1 MPEHGEQ
8 RGQGDR
14 RRERG
19 DEDDGDTRVGEGAQ
33 EVERE
38 DEQRRERHRD
48 RQRAERH
55 RSARTFDGAHDRSV
69 RVVARVQLLPEA
81 GHHEQ
86 RVVDRKPESER
97 GRQID
102 REDRDVRDRRDQRQR
117 EERPDDRDAADDER
131 QRRRH
136 EAAEHEHQQDERDRD
151 RDGLGAREVGLD
163 RLADL
168 VEHGFAAAE
177 RHGQRA
183 LLARQLVADRGE
195 RVLDLR
201 IGAVH
206 PGEHERGVTV
216 GAAQWR
222 RRTEVPVG
230 ADRTDVVDVGEA
242 GTERLPRGGRG
253 RAVDVSVGRGREQHH
268 VRVAATE
275 LVGEHVLGPA
285 RFRLR
290 VVEAAALQAVE
301 DPGAQQPREDDEEA
315 GQAEDELAPADGE
328 VTEVREHGFGFIG
341 RR

>member
-1 MPEHGEQ
+1 MSSAES
-8 RGQGDR
+8 
-14 RRERG
+14 
-19 DEDDGDTRVGEGAQ
+19 DTATV
-33 EVERE
+33 
-38 DEQRRERHRD
+38 
-48 RQRAERH
+48 
-55 RSARTFDGAHDRSV
+55 SALNATVRPARLDGAHDRVV
-69 RVVARVQLLPEA
+69 RVVARVQLLPEP
-81 GHHEQ
+81 GHDEQ
-86 RVVDRKPESER
+86 RVVDREPEAER
-97 GRQID
+97 GREVD
-102 REDRDVRDRRDQRQR
+102 REDRDVGDRRDQRQR
-117 EERPDDRDAADDER
+117 EERPDDRDDADDER
-131 QRRRH
+131 QRRRD

-151 RDGLGAREVGLD
+151 RDGLGRARGRTRSVLPTSSNTAS
-163 RLADL
+163 RPPSAT
-168 VEHGFAAAE
+168 VNAPCSP
-177 RHGQRA
+177 
-183 LLARQLVADRGE
+183 VSSSPIVGE

-201 IGAVH
+201 VGAVH
-206 PGEHERGVTV
+206 AGEHERGVTV

-253 RAVDVSVGRGREQHH
+253 RAVDVSVGRGREQHD